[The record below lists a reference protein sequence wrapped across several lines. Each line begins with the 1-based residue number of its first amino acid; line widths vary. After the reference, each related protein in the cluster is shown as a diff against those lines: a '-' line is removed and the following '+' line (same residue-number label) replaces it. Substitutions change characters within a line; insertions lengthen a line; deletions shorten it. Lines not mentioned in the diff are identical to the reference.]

1 MKKKK
6 TKKIETQKL
15 FITLKLI
22 AKMGKT
28 FVSLHGQP
36 GLTLLTI
43 FGSLVMSEIKTKN
56 PMKAVN
62 YNSWSENMTF
72 DLFLS
77 LNK

>member
-1 MKKKK
+1 
-6 TKKIETQKL
+6 
-15 FITLKLI
+15 
-22 AKMGKT
+22 MGKT